1 MSHRKRAGWRTT
13 STYLLFGVLAI
24 RLLAC
29 RAPGKGTAPTTEL
42 ISVSVHEG
50 TWLAFDLSP
59 DHNHI
64 TFDMLG
70 QLWLM
75 PAVGGVAHA
84 VTDAVRDTAEDG
96 DPAFS
101 PDGKS
106 LAFAGERAGHPGL
119 WRLDIATGRVD
130 RLTTAPAADEQ
141 PAWSPDGRTIA
152 FVRQSAELRGD
163 DVVGGAWLHL
173 LDVASGRVRLL
184 AFRTKGSYDI
194 RDPAWSADGRTI
206 YLVEPRSSY
215 PATVTGG
222 ALWSVDVAK
231 GTRALVGDSTL
242 DVLAPSPSPDG
253 HTLAFVANDSAGR
266 AQVWVRALPAGA
278 PRRLTDEAE
287 LTPRRLRW
295 AGADTLLF
303 VGGGRFRRFAV
314 SSGEIAEVPFVA
326 TVAFPRKVTPLPA
339 RHFPAPGSRQPAR
352 GQTGLALAPD
362 GSRAAMIALR
372 RLWIIPIPT
381 GEPKAVARLPEGARD
396 VDWAPTMD
404 RVVYAAGSWGAED
417 IHLMELPTGHDVQL
431 TALPGREVVPR
442 WSPDGRWIAFIR
454 VSPDSDPHL
463 VVLPVNP
470 DAPDAVDPSRGK
482 DLGRIAAGEWTIG
495 IESATM
501 PTWRRDSRGLL
512 AWRHARGPVVRD
524 PFSILFPSQAEVI
537 SLDGKRR
544 KLGNFPLDATWV
556 WWTDDSTLAYVDADR
571 VMRARVRGDSIVDT
585 PEPLGDDAA
594 LYLSASRDGSL
605 LYVSGDG
612 LHLRDGAGKV
622 QRIGWPVTY
631 TVPTP
636 PPLLITNARIVDG
649 TGNPP
654 TEARDLLL
662 RNGRIE
668 KIGAPGTLKAKDAR
682 AIDAGGA
689 VVMPGLTDMHSHQD
703 GAQQMRGA
711 LYNGITVLRD
721 QGSDLATVAARA
733 DESFSGDA
741 VLPWTSFGGFQLY
754 TDWAF
759 SNGIEQ
765 GLEPERDAGQ
775 IGRAVDLL
783 VAHGAEH
790 MKIRT
795 FHGWNGVTRLIEAA
809 HRAGLRTTGHC
820 ILPLALLAA
829 GMDSKEHLG
838 NTCGERFN
846 APLHEDIT
854 AVLHASRINVIP
866 TSMLSSWEEIW
877 IADSNFLRR
886 PDVQPFTV
894 PAKRDQKPFGASDPG
909 YWIVGQGSLMIDQMR
924 ALHDAGVLF
933 GVGCDAPLLP
943 WGSHLELQRM
953 VAAGLTPLEAI
964 RAGTL
969 ESMRILGHDAELG
982 SIEAGKLANL
992 IILEPGAEPWRD
1004 IRDTRRIREVI
1015 LGGKLVDRAELLTN
1029 GER

>member
-1 MSHRKRAGWRTT
+1 
-13 STYLLFGVLAI
+13 
-24 RLLAC
+24 
-29 RAPGKGTAPTTEL
+29 
-42 ISVSVHEG
+42 VHEG

-64 TFDMLG
+64 AFDMLG

-75 PAVGGVAHA
+75 PAAGGVAHA

-119 WRLDIATGRVD
+119 WRLDVATGRVD
-130 RLTTAPAADEQ
+130 RLTTAPDADDQ

-152 FVRQSAELRGD
+152 FVRQSAELQDGN
-163 DVVGGAWLHL
+163 VVGGAWLHL
-173 LDVASGRVRLL
+173 LDVASGKVRLL
-184 AFRTKGSYDI
+184 PFRAKGSYNI

-206 YLVEPRSSY
+206 YLVVPRHSY
-215 PATVTGG
+215 PATVSGG
-222 ALWSVDVAK
+222 TLWSVDVAK
-231 GTRALVGDSTL
+231 GTRALVDSSL
-242 DVLAPSPSPDG
+242 EILAPSPSPDG
-253 HTLAFVANDSAGR
+253 HALAFVANDSAGK
-266 AQVWVRALPAGA
+266 AQVWIRALPTGA

-295 AGADTLLF
+295 AGPDTLLF
-303 VGGGRFRRFAV
+303 VSGGRFRRLA
-314 SSGEIAEVPFVA
+314 IASNATGEVPFVA
-326 TVAFPRKVTPLPA
+326 TVAFPRQVAPLPA

-381 GEPKAVARLPEGARD
+381 GKPKEVARLPEGARD

-417 IHLMELPTGHDVQL
+417 LHLMELATGHDVQL
-431 TALPGREVVPR
+431 TELPGREVVPQ

-454 VSPDSDPHL
+454 MASDSDPHL

-470 DAPDAVDPSRGK
+470 DVPDVVDPSRGK
-482 DLGRIAAGEWTIG
+482 DLGVIAAGEWTVG

-501 PTWRRDSRGLL
+501 PTWRRDSHGLL
-512 AWRHARGPVVRD
+512 AWRHAGGPVVRD

-556 WWTDDSTLAYVDADR
+556 RWTDDSTLAYVDADR
-571 VMRARVRGDSIVDT
+571 VMRARVRGDSTVDT
-585 PEPLGDDAA
+585 PEPVGDDAA
-594 LYLSASRDGSL
+594 LYMSASRDGSL

-612 LHLRDGAGKV
+612 LHLRDGSGKV
-622 QRIGWPVTY
+622 QSLGWPVTY

-636 PPLLITNARIVDG
+636 PPVLITNARIVDG

-654 TEARDLLL
+654 TEPGDLLL
-662 RNGRIE
+662 RSGRIE
-668 KIGAPGTLKAKDAR
+668 KIGAPGTLKAKEAQ

-703 GAQQMRGA
+703 GSQQMRGA
-711 LYNGITVLRD
+711 LYNGVTVLRD

-733 DESFSGDA
+733 DEAFSADA
-741 VLPWTSFGGFQLY
+741 VQPWTSFGGFQIY

-765 GLEPERDAGQ
+765 GLEPERDPGQ

-783 VAHGAEH
+783 LAHGAEH

-795 FHGWNGVTRLIEAA
+795 FHGWNGVMRLIDAA

-854 AVLHASRINVIP
+854 AVLHASRIAVIP
-866 TSMLSSWEEIW
+866 TSMLGSWEEVW
-877 IADSNFLRR
+877 MADSNFLRR
-886 PDVQPFTV
+886 PDVLPFTV
-894 PAKRDQKPFGASDPG
+894 AAKLKEKPFGARDPA
-909 YWIVGQGSLMIDQMR
+909 YWIVQQGQLMIDQMR
-924 ALHDAGVLF
+924 SLHDAGVPF
-933 GVGCDAPLLP
+933 GVGCDVPLLP
-943 WGSHLELQRM
+943 WGPHLELERM

-982 SIEAGKLANL
+982 SIEAGKIANL

-1004 IRDTRRIREVI
+1004 IRDTRRIREVM
-1015 LGGKLVDRAELLTN
+1015 LGGRPVDRAGLLTN